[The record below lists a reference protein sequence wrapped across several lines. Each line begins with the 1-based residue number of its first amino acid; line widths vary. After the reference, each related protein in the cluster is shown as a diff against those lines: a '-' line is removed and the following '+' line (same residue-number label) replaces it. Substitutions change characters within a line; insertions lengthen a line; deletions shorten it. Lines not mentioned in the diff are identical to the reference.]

1 LQYFLEFWFKLE
13 KYPKLINPE
22 KNRNT
27 SILGWRKII
36 EIHTQHTHYLK
47 ILSTPVYKNNSRM
60 SIKNYFYP
68 KLRKIRKAM
77 KNNNQRMNIFFLE
90 YLSYKEHRKN
100 AEDPSSE
107 LIQG

>member
-1 LQYFLEFWFKLE
+1 
-13 KYPKLINPE
+13 
-22 KNRNT
+22 
-27 SILGWRKII
+27 
-36 EIHTQHTHYLK
+36 
-47 ILSTPVYKNNSRM
+47 M